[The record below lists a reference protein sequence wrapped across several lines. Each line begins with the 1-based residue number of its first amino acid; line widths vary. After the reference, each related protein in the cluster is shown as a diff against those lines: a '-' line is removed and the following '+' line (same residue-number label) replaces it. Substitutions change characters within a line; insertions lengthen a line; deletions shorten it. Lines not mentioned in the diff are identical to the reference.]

1 MARLL
6 RVSRP
11 SLREALKTLAAL
23 GLLEI
28 RRGQGT
34 YVTSGDVDRALD
46 RATSSWFEGHGMGRH
61 LKEMRQLLEPP
72 EAAWAAERA
81 TPEERRSLTDVVAWM
96 RAVRPDDPHLALIR
110 EKL

>member
-46 RATSSWFEGHGMGRH
+46 RATSSWFEGHGTGRH
-61 LKEMRQLLEPP
+61 LMEMRQLLEPP

>member
-1 MARLL
+1 MQMFAPVRRLESKLSSRIAEQIQALIAKRRLREGDRLPPEAELALLL

-28 RRGQGT
+28 RHGQGT

-46 RATSSWFEGHGMGRH
+46 RTTSSWFEGHGTGRH
-61 LKEMRQLLEPP
+61 LMEM
-72 EAAWAAERA
+72 
-81 TPEERRSLTDVVAWM
+81 
-96 RAVRPDDPHLALIR
+96 
-110 EKL
+110 